1 MKSVAV
7 VATKAITSLGNLD
20 ETWSRLMEG
29 RSALACLKSGGF
41 FGNLTD
47 ILLFM
52 SKDENR
58 KAFFENS
65 LIENPPG
72 LISNLP
78 VKALMIPPEHRK
90 KAEPVIRRL
99 HAPFKS

>member
-1 MKSVAV
+1 
-7 VATKAITSLGNLD
+7 
-20 ETWSRLMEG
+20 MEPFTVTVNNIF
-29 RSALACLKSGGF
+29 LQYIEHIDSGGF